1 MAFLRSPPI
10 PENGPQI
17 EWEGL
22 LLRMPRLGDYHA
34 WAELRAMSREHLE
47 PWEPAWTPDE
57 LSRGAY
63 RMRLKH
69 YMREMRENSGYAFF
83 MFKADD
89 NTLLGG
95 ATLSNIRRGV
105 SQSCSIGYWV
115 GAPYAG
121 QGVMTKGVRA
131 IAAFVFDSLYL
142 HRLEAACL
150 PTNVASIRVLEKV
163 GFTREGLAREYL
175 KINGRWQDHFLYA
188 LLKDDTR
195 R

>member
-1 MAFLRSPPI
+1 MAFLRSPPLS
-10 PENGPQI
+10 ESSPQL
-17 EWEGL
+17 EYDGL
-22 LLRMPRLGDYHA
+22 ILRVPRLSDYHG
-34 WAELRAMSREHLE
+34 WAQLRERSRAHLE
-47 PWEPAWTPDE
+47 PWEPAWTADE

-69 YMREMRENSGYAFF
+69 YMREMQENSGYAFF

-89 NTLLGG
+89 NALLGG

-115 GAPYAG
+115 GAPHAG
-121 QGVMTKGVRA
+121 QGIMTRGVRA
-131 IAAFVFDSLYL
+131 IAAFVFDSLCL

-150 PTNVASIRVLEKV
+150 PTNKASIRVLEKA

-175 KINGRWQDHFLYA
+175 KINGRWQDHCLYA
-188 LLKDDTR
+188 LLSDDAR
-195 R
+195 